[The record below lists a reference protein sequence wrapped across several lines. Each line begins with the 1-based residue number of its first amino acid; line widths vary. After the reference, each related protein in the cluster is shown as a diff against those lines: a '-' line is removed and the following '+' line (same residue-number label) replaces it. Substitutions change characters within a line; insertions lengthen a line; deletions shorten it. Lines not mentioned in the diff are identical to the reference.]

1 MVALTIKEVNQY
13 GKYVLVGQNVK
24 TDLIFEF
31 IKINTPKVGDK
42 VLIHEKLLNKN
53 SSFFTQPYSFEINQE
68 YKPEEIKNMDDMEY
82 AVLKS
87 GGKYIPLKRVYG

>member
-13 GKYVLVGQNVK
+13 GKYVLVGENISINLV
-24 TDLIFEF
+24 LEF
-31 IKINTPKVGDK
+31 YNTKKPKVGDK
-42 VLIHEKLLNKN
+42 ILIHEKLLNKN
-53 SSFFTQPYSFEINQE
+53 SSLFTQPYSFEINQE

-87 GGKYIPLKRVYG
+87 GGKYVSLKRVYG